1 MQTLA
6 NYLCNVLCNSYLIL
20 KYFKC
25 HKIHDYYVTLNTC
38 YNVKSVP
45 QVDEDRK
52 NQERLQDLIDKLQNK
67 IRSYKR
73 QAEEAVGV
81 LRIIL

>member
-1 MQTLA
+1 M
-6 NYLCNVLCNSYLIL
+6 
-20 KYFKC
+20 
-25 HKIHDYYVTLNTC
+25 
-38 YNVKSVP
+38 KSVP